1 MPKPLPSATVCY
13 FERNTWFAELPVGLK
28 AELLASAELRNVR
41 TGEWI
46 YGTGDAPRGVF
57 ALLSGA
63 ALVYVA
69 LPRGDDVLVNVAMPG
84 AVFGHAA
91 RLGQGPRLAT
101 LIGAR
106 PSALLHLPE
115 TALERVGKA
124 HPELW
129 AALTRLLYEQY
140 GQLLTQFAWH
150 LAQPA
155 RARLAG
161 RLLQLTDFERTP
173 AAAMLPQAQ
182 LAELVGVT
190 RKTVN
195 QLLAELVR
203 EGWVAVARGRVEI
216 LHAEALE
223 RVARSEER

>member
-1 MPKPLPSATVCY
+1 ML
-13 FERNTWFAELPVGLK
+13 ERNTWFAELPAALK
-28 AELLASAELRNVR
+28 ADLLASAAVR
-41 TGEWI
+41 HVGAGEWI

-84 AVFGHAA
+84 TVFGHAA
-91 RLGQGPRLAT
+91 RLGRGPRLAT
-101 LIGAR
+101 VLSAR
-106 PSALLHLPE
+106 PGALLHLPE
-115 TALERVGKA
+115 AALERVGRK
-124 HPELW
+124 HLELW

-140 GQLLTQFAWH
+140 GQLLNQFAWH

-161 RLLQLTDFERTP
+161 RLLQIADTERDP
-173 AAAMLPQAQ
+173 AVATLPQTQ

-195 QLLAELVR
+195 LLLSEFAQAGVVSTGHGWVRILDADALSLLA
-203 EGWVAVARGRVEI
+203 RGDF
-216 LHAEALE
+216 L
-223 RVARSEER
+223 

>member
-1 MPKPLPSATVCY
+1 MPKPLPSPAVRTL
-13 FERNTWFAELPVGLK
+13 ERNDWFAGLPAALK
-28 AELLASAELRNVR
+28 ADLLASAEVR
-41 TGEWI
+41 HTGTGEWI

-69 LPRGDDVLVNVAMPG
+69 LPRGDDVLVNVAVPG
-84 AVFGHAA
+84 LVFGHAA
-91 RLGQGPRLAT
+91 RLGRGPRLAT
-101 LIGAR
+101 VVSAR

-115 TALERVGKA
+115 AALERVGRA

-129 AALTRLLYEQY
+129 EALTQLLYEQY

-155 RARLAG
+155 RARIAG
-161 RLLQLTDFERTP
+161 RLLQIADVERTP
-173 AAAMLPQAQ
+173 AAATLSQAQ

-195 QLLAELVR
+195 GVLSELARAGIVSS
-203 EGWVAVARGRVEI
+203 GHGRVEI
-216 LHAEALE
+216 LDLDALG
-223 RVARSEER
+223 RLARGEPD

>member
-1 MPKPLPSATVCY
+1 MRDPLSSPAARTL
-13 FERNTWFAELPVGLK
+13 ERNTWFAELPAALK
-28 AELLASAELRNVR
+28 DDLLASATVRNVGA
-41 TGEWI
+41 GEWI

-84 AVFGHAA
+84 TVFGHAA
-91 RLGQGPRLAT
+91 RLGRGPRLAT
-101 LIGAR
+101 VLSAR
-106 PSALLHLPE
+106 PGALLHLPE
-115 TALERVGKA
+115 AALERVGRK

-140 GQLLTQFAWH
+140 GQLLNQFAWH

-161 RLLQLTDFERTP
+161 RLLQVADTERDP
-173 AAAMLPQAQ
+173 AVATLSQAQ

-195 QLLAELVR
+195 QVLSEFAQAGVVSTGH
-203 EGWVAVARGRVEI
+203 GWVRILDTEALGRLARGDGE
-216 LHAEALE
+216 
-223 RVARSEER
+223 